1 MLILYP
7 KFFGIL
13 LFFINFNKEEKI
25 MAKKFKRFCTLAL
38 ALLLLTALIPS
49 NKDQLSSVAASVS
62 DAFSQSFDESDYR
75 EVMSEP
81 DVLTGNGY
89 ATLSKKELRSLRLY
103 PGGTPFGVKFMTEGV
118 LVVGFCD
125 VDTSSGRTNPSS
137 SAGLSVGDRIIS
149 VNGKRISGAAELSQ
163 IIESSA
169 GKSISLI
176 YRRGSCEYSAT
187 LTPAYSVSEGCYK
200 TGAYVKDN
208 GAGIGTVTYIIPG
221 SLEFGGL
228 GHGICEGEGGKL
240 VPISRGSVV
249 NVGIDGVEKGES
261 GDPGELRGHFKSG
274 KSGSL
279 LQNTDCGVFGVLAT
293 LPSGLPS
300 EPLYLGLRED
310 VEEGRAYIWSTLEG
324 STPKRYE
331 IEISNIDRSASAGK
345 CFTVKVTDK
354 NLIATSGG
362 IVQGMSGSPII
373 QNGKLVGAVTHVMI
387 NDPTTGYGIF
397 IENMLAAAN
406 SQVQPKAA

>member
-103 PGGTPFGVKFMTEGV
+103 PGGTPFGIKFMTEGV

-362 IVQGMSGSPII
+362 IVQGMSG
-373 QNGKLVGAVTHVMI
+373 
-387 NDPTTGYGIF
+387 
-397 IENMLAAAN
+397 
-406 SQVQPKAA
+406 